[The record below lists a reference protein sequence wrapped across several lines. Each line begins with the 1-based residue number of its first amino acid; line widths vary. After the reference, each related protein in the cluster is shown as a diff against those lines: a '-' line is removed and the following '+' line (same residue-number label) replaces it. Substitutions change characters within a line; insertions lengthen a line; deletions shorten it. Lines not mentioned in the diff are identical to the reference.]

1 MPNCVLGAG
10 GTTVVMVPALMEPVS
25 RDEKQTKKNIM
36 ISL

>member
-10 GTTVVMVPALMEPVS
+10 GTSVVVVPALMEPVS
-25 RDEKQTKKNIM
+25 RDEQQQKDIM